1 MALPR
6 KTLRD
11 AASLLDAGLI
21 TAAALPALSA
31 LQSRYAIAL
40 TPEVQARI
48 ASPDDPVGRQYIPH
62 TDEALSQPHELAD
75 PTADAPFTPIKG
87 VVHRYPDR
95 ALLKPLL
102 ACPVYCRFCFRREHV
117 GPDGGLLNE
126 AELEAALGWFAA
138 HPEVGEVILTGGD
151 PLMLS
156 PRRLGH
162 ILGRLAGLPHIHTL
176 RIHSRVPVAE
186 PSRITPELLAALRL
200 ETPLYLC
207 VHANHAQEFGPD
219 AGPAL
224 RALHGAG
231 VVLLGQSVLLAGVND
246 SLAAL
251 EGLLRTMLAHRIK
264 PYYLHA
270 LDPAPGTARFA
281 VPDAQALEL
290 LRSLR
295 GRVSG
300 LAWPVFVRETPGGA
314 GKRPLGPA
322 W

>member
-1 MALPR
+1 
-6 KTLRD
+6 
-11 AASLLDAGLI
+11 
-21 TAAALPALSA
+21 
-31 LQSRYAIAL
+31 
-40 TPEVQARI
+40 
-48 ASPDDPVGRQYIPH
+48 
-62 TDEALSQPHELAD
+62 
-75 PTADAPFTPIKG
+75 
-87 VVHRYPDR
+87 
-95 ALLKPLL
+95 
-102 ACPVYCRFCFRREHV
+102 
-117 GPDGGLLNE
+117 LLNE

-219 AGPAL
+219 ARPAL

-231 VVLLGQSVLLAGVND
+231 LVLLGQSVLLAGVND

-314 GKRPLGPA
+314 GKRPLGPT